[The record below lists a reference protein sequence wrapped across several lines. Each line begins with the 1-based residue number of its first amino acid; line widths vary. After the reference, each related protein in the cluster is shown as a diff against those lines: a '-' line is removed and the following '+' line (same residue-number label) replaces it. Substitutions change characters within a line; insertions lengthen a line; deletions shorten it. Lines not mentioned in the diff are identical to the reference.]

1 MLSPVFNQQDLESIL
16 ALINFHDDW
25 DEIKELYD
33 IDLNSLFDKVH
44 SALEHVND

>member
-1 MLSPVFNQQDLESIL
+1 MLSPVFNQQDLESIRT
-16 ALINFHDDW
+16 LITFHDDW